1 VRLPGDTSPDAI
13 AADAANRALHGETWA
28 RDQLAAHTGADF
40 TLASGPF
47 AATFRIGDDGTFA
60 PAPRDA
66 VASLTL
72 TVSPLAL
79 PALAAEPSRWR
90 EDVRA
95 VGDPALAATLESIA
109 QTLPWFVERAFAR
122 VFGPIAGQALADT
135 GRALLSIPAALSHH
149 AAQSVG
155 QYAGEA
161 DLVAQRGD
169 FAAFSCGSA
178 EAEARVEALAAR
190 IAALD
195 SHGEPRR
202 RPKKV
207 T

>member
-1 VRLPGDTSPDAI
+1 MRMPGGASPEAL
-13 AADAANRALHGETWA
+13 AADAANRALHGESWA
-28 RDQLAAHTGADF
+28 RDQLAAHAGAVF
-40 TLASGPF
+40 TLTSGPF
-47 AATFRIGDDGTFA
+47 AASFRIGEDGTFA

-66 VASLTL
+66 AATLRL

-79 PALAAEPSRWR
+79 PALSAEPSRWR
-90 EDVRA
+90 EDVRTD
-95 VGDPALAATLESIA
+95 GDPALAATLEAIA
-109 QTLPWFVERAFAR
+109 QTFPWFVERAFAR
-122 VFGPIAGQALADT
+122 VLGPIAGQALADT
-135 GRALLSIPAALSHH
+135 GRALLAIPAALSHH

-161 DLVAQRGD
+161 DVVAQRGD
-169 FAAFSCGSA
+169 FAAFSCGTA

-190 IAALD
+190 LAALE
-195 SHGEPRR
+195 SAGEPRR